1 MFSKNDLSKIDSS
14 VVSSAMDSWSAYWK
28 FPAIMAGVIAVIF
41 FVSFRDKVSMTSEEE
56 GSED

>member
-28 FPAIMAGVIAVIF
+28 FPAIMAGVISVIF
-41 FVSFRDKVSMTSEEE
+41 FISFWDKVSMTSEEE
-56 GSED
+56 SSED